1 MPIRGAMERTVR
13 KTRWMYRIL
22 HLTSRSEAISY
33 VLLLIATF
41 LKYAVSYELG
51 VKVVGP
57 IHGVLYLIFVAVI
70 LMWFRKLNWSF
81 KRAIIAI
88 VLGSVP
94 GGGFLVDQWITNSAK
109 KPSP

>member
-1 MPIRGAMERTVR
+1 MERTVR

-70 LMWFRKLNWSF
+70 LRWFRKLSWSF

-109 KPSP
+109 EPSS